1 MVIERDQLEAKLGA
15 VKAQIQENKIHK
27 EKLMA
32 VIFNC
37 QQVKQLTPFC
47 KGNAFFRKTLEKN
60 LKEVMEEVKMADDFL
75 KRATTKV
82 VGRVDDVIF

>member
-37 QQVKQLTPFC
+37 QQVKQLTPSA
-47 KGNAFFRKTLEKN
+47 KATRFF
-60 LKEVMEEVKMADDFL
+60 A
-75 KRATTKV
+75 KRSK
-82 VGRVDDVIF
+82 RI